1 MEELIF
7 LHDFINLILIFI
19 ISFVGYI
26 MLIILYNKYINIFLL
41 ESQII
46 ECIWTIIPAI
56 ILIQIAIPS
65 LLLLYILDES
75 IDSSLTI
82 KIIGH
87 QWHWRYEYTDFWLER
102 AVGQIEPRTY
112 QVSIKDQNGQLSD
125 PAPAVGQTEP
135 KTHRVPKNKPGYA
148 PAVGQIEPKTHRVRV
163 PINTLGQ
170 ACFPAPP
177 LKIKIIGH
185 QWYWRYEYTDFWSV
199 RAASQIE
206 FDAYMV
212 PTNELERNI
221 FRLLDVDNRT
231 VLPYNIHIRILISS
245 SDVLHAW
252 TVPSLGVKAD
262 AVPGRLNQ
270 IKFISQRPGIF
281 FGQCSEICG
290 ANHRFIPISLE
301 IVKINSFLNWVS
313 CIYE

>member
-7 LHDFINLILIFI
+7 LHNFINIVLIFI
-19 ISFVGYI
+19 IRFVGYI
-26 MLIILYNKYINIFLL
+26 IVSMVYNKYININLL

-75 IDSSLTI
+75 VESALTI
-82 KIIGH
+82 KV
-87 QWHWRYEYTDFWLER
+87 L
-102 AVGQIEPRTY
+102 
-112 QVSIKDQNGQLSD
+112 
-125 PAPAVGQTEP
+125 
-135 KTHRVPKNKPGYA
+135 
-148 PAVGQIEPKTHRVRV
+148 
-163 PINTLGQ
+163 
-170 ACFPAPP
+170 
-177 LKIKIIGH
+177 GH
-185 QWYWRYEYTDFWSV
+185 QWYWSYEYTDFWSV
-199 RAASQIE
+199 SNNRQIE
-206 FDAYMV
+206 FDAYII
-212 PTNELERNI
+212 PANELEDRI

-231 VLPYNIHIRILISS
+231 VIPFNVHIRILISS
-245 SDVLHAW
+245 ADVLHAW

-270 IKFISQRPGIF
+270 VKFVGQRPGVF

-290 ANHRFIPISLE
+290 ANHSFIPIVIE
-301 IVKINSFLNWVS
+301 IISPESFLNWVV

>member
-1 MEELIF
+1 MGQFGLQDANSPIIEELIF
-7 LHDFINLILIFI
+7 LHDFINMILMFI
-19 ISFVGYI
+19 IRFVGYI
-26 MLIILYNKYINIFLL
+26 IIRIIYNSYINISLL

-46 ECIWTIIPAI
+46 ECILTIIPAI

-87 QWHWRYEYTDFWLER
+87 QR
-102 AVGQIEPRTY
+102 
-112 QVSIKDQNGQLSD
+112 
-125 PAPAVGQTEP
+125 
-135 KTHRVPKNKPGYA
+135 
-148 PAVGQIEPKTHRVRV
+148 
-163 PINTLGQ
+163 
-170 ACFPAPP
+170 
-177 LKIKIIGH
+177 
-185 QWYWRYEYTDFWSV
+185 YWRYEYTDFWSV
-199 RAASQIE
+199 RNASQIE
-206 FDAYMV
+206 FDAYII
-212 PTNELERNI
+212 PSNELERNI

-301 IVKINSFLNWVS
+301 IVKINSFLN
-313 CIYE
+313 